1 MLLRHEK
8 LPSVLLVFQQ
18 FLVFFR
24 QHSSKFHLFRVPQI
38 VDWDYCVFILL
49 HKISLTEESREALSF
64 QLLNLKI
71 ACNQVEV
78 LQSKCCFDLCF
89 NLIFE
94 FFWGHNFSFIFSF
107 FNGDIFVFL
116 QIIWETDLK
125 FYFQFAV
132 LLWICHKFEKNA
144 ILQLIQFFTR
154 LTKLVEFLI
163 QRVQNHNSTKTFQNP
178 SAVSRVG
185 ILESL
190 RSVD

>member
-1 MLLRHEK
+1 
-8 LPSVLLVFQQ
+8 
-18 FLVFFR
+18 
-24 QHSSKFHLFRVPQI
+24 
-38 VDWDYCVFILL
+38 
-49 HKISLTEESREALSF
+49 
-64 QLLNLKI
+64 
-71 ACNQVEV
+71 
-78 LQSKCCFDLCF
+78 
-89 NLIFE
+89 
-94 FFWGHNFSFIFSF
+94 
-107 FNGDIFVFL
+107 
-116 QIIWETDLK
+116 
-125 FYFQFAV
+125 